1 MMADDLDL
9 VFCACDEQTNNG
21 VTNGT
26 DGFLNKKEFMANKCQ
41 VQLWTF
47 AYVQSINKPY
57 ENEFT
62 LRGKNTLDMLQVY

>member
-41 VQLWTF
+41 VQLC
-47 AYVQSINKPY
+47 
-57 ENEFT
+57 
-62 LRGKNTLDMLQVY
+62 